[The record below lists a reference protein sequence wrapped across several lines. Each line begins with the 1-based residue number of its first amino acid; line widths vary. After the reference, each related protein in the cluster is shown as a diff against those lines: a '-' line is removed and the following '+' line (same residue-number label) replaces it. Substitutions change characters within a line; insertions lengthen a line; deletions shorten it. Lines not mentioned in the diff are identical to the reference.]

1 MKKNSVL
8 VLGDSLSAVRAK
20 NGSNI
25 EIWPLLVQRA
35 LPLTIH
41 NRSRQLQTSKV
52 LKALPVEEDFIILN
66 LGLVDCAERKYTKS
80 EIKLFSKIPKWMANK
95 IKQILNRTPSFSR
108 AFVKIEIFEKNYVN
122 FLNANIGK
130 KVLLLGILP
139 SCPET
144 VLSSSTRC
152 QIEIYNQRLL
162 SIAKRKAC
170 DFIDTSELQSSTLY
184 LEDGYHLSQQGHN
197 AVASKVL
204 AWLEQFR

>member
-1 MKKNSVL
+1 M

-20 NGSNI
+20 NGSDI

-35 LPLTIH
+35 LPLTIN
-41 NRSRQLQTSKV
+41 NRSKQLQTSEV
-52 LKALPVEEDFIILN
+52 LKTQTVEEDFIILN
-66 LGLVDCAERKYTKS
+66 LGLVDCAERKYSKG
-80 EIKLFSKIPKWMANK
+80 EIKLFRKIPKWMANN
-95 IKQILNRTPSFSR
+95 IKKVLNRTPSFSR
-108 AFVKIEIFEKNYVN
+108 AFVKIEIFEKNYLN
-122 FLNANIGK
+122 FLNANKGK

-144 VLSSSTRC
+144 VLSSATRC
-152 QIEIYNQRLL
+152 QIEKYNQRLL
-162 SIAKRKAC
+162 SIAKKKAF
-170 DFIDTSELQSSTLY
+170 DFIDTSELQSSALY